1 MKKSG
6 FVLFVVAM
14 FFVTGVQAQGMRA
27 LFVDAPDSI
36 FPLLT
41 RNNRADCV
49 DFIDANMRARV
60 TNRLDGTSE
69 LVSISNDYLE
79 LRSSAN
85 SAVQMK
91 LLPFEGDSL
100 LAVVRSVCAESCD
113 SRIAFY
119 RKSWEQ
125 VNVPFQRPQVSD
137 FFVATDSLDYL
148 LQRCD
153 IYLVQL
159 SLSASDNSLTAEYTM
174 PHYMTEED
182 SALVA
187 PKLRPLVYRWKN
199 GAFVKE

>member
-14 FFVTGVQAQGMRA
+14 FFVTGMQAQGMRA

-119 RKSWEQ
+119 RKSWEL

-137 FFVATDSLDYL
+137 FFIATDSLDYL

-187 PKLRPLVYRWKN
+187 PMLRPLVYRWKN